1 MNNVSLIGRL
11 VRDVEVKYSK
21 EGKSITRFT
30 VAVDRRYK
38 TEGQDDAD
46 FIPCIA
52 FNKVGEF
59 IEKYF
64 SKGQRIALTGQI
76 HTGNYTN
83 KDGQKV
89 YTTDVIVATVEF
101 VESKNPT
108 ASSGYNADKKPTPN
122 TANSDG
128 FMNIPDNVDDEGLPF
143 N

>member
-30 VAVDRRYK
+30 LAVDRRYK
-38 TEGQDDAD
+38 TEGQDEAD

-64 SKGQRIALTGQI
+64 KKGQRIALTGQI

-89 YTTDVIVATVEF
+89 YTTDVIVATAEF
-101 VESKNPT
+101 VESKNAST
-108 ASSGYNADKKPTPN
+108 SSGYNAETKPTPN

-128 FMNIPDNVDDEGLPF
+128 FMSIPDNVDDEGLPF